1 MKKDLIEV
9 FVEKNCPSCEEIV
22 FMLTQLTSVYK
33 LEIHIYR
40 QEHDLQLFLE
50 RHVLICPATFLNGR
64 LVFYGSFTLE
74 DLTNKLTFNKS
85 LITEGSQ

>member
-1 MKKDLIEV
+1 
-9 FVEKNCPSCEEIV
+9 
-22 FMLTQLTSVYK
+22 MLTQRASLNK

-64 LVFYGSFTLE
+64 LIFYGSFTLE
-74 DLTNKLTFNKS
+74 SLTNKLSFNQS
-85 LITEGSQ
+85 LITEDSQ